1 MQTKR
6 HQILQSAINTVT
18 QYGYRRTT
26 MDDIAKDA
34 GISRASIYQH
44 FKNKE
49 AVTLAAFDLVNEQ
62 SFSTAR
68 NATDGLDDPAQ
79 KLCAYVTAY
88 MVFYFRL
95 IFAGPHADE
104 IMQMKS
110 QLQSKTPKQAREQ
123 FVAEIN
129 QFFDLKANAETGQI
143 IAAAAE
149 GIKMAAPDEEVLRSR
164 LALLLEKFTN

>member
-6 HQILQSAINTVT
+6 HQILQSAINTIT
-18 QYGYRRTT
+18 QYGYRRTS

-49 AVTLAAFDLVNEQ
+49 AVTLAAFELVTKQ

-68 NATDGLDDPAQ
+68 NATDELSDPIQ
-79 KLCAYVTAY
+79 KLRAYVTAY

-95 IFAGPHADE
+95 VFAGPHADE
-104 IMQMKS
+104 IMQIKS
-110 QLQSKTPKQAREQ
+110 QFGSENPEQARIQ

-129 QFFDLKANAETGQI
+129 QFLDLKPNAEIGFI

-149 GIKMAAPDEEVLRSR
+149 GIKMNAPDEEVLKSR
-164 LALLLEKFTN
+164 LAILLEKFTN